1 MGIYL
6 EFEFVERFKEGEFVT
21 ESTTSDE
28 HDHLHAGRS
37 RRDTRTS
44 ATLLRR
50 LVERDGSA
58 WKLAHEYYGGL
69 IFRWCRRNRCSVE
82 VAEEIAQETLTRAL
96 QKLDDFEPREHPG
109 GFRGWLR
116 KIALR
121 LLIEDYRQT
130 VPVIGT
136 RDSSFHFKGAP
147 VIEAER
153 DDDEFVDSVMELIRS
168 RTSVNHETAMHFIE
182 YSLYG
187 RSAKEIAA
195 RSSLP
200 VMADTVYRHA
210 VLVAKALRNSLGDT
224 DAGDI
229 LS

>member
-1 MGIYL
+1 
-6 EFEFVERFKEGEFVT
+6 VT
-21 ESTTSDE
+21 GSTTSDE
-28 HDHLHAGRS
+28 CGPSKADRS
-37 RRDTRTS
+37 QRDTRTS

-69 IFRWCRRNRCSVE
+69 IFRWCQRNGCSVE
-82 VAEEIAQETLTRAL
+82 VSEEIAQETLTKAL
-96 QKLDDFEPREHPG
+96 RKLDDFELREYSG

-136 RDSSFHFKGAP
+136 RDSSFHFKEAP
-147 VIEAER
+147 LIEDSRSE
-153 DDDEFVDSVMELIRS
+153 DEFVDSVLELIRS
-168 RTSVNHETAMHFIE
+168 RTSVTRETAMHFIE

-187 RSAKEIAA
+187 RSAREIAA
-195 RSSLP
+195 QSDPP
-200 VMADTVYRHA
+200 VMVDTVYRHA
-210 VLVAKALRNSLGDT
+210 IRVAKALRNSVGDS
-224 DAGDI
+224 DSEG
-229 LS
+229 LPS